1 MFLFRAATNECRK
14 EKKKKKRTLRFGES
28 ARRTKKVLGLLLLT
42 HGDLANSKEEKYERK
57 DFFLKKNSGS
67 SLYNGGGEFLADT
80 RLFP

>member
-1 MFLFRAATNECRK
+1 MQKREKEIKRRKGPCVSGNLRAEQ
-14 EKKKKKRTLRFGES
+14 
-28 ARRTKKVLGLLLLT
+28 KKVLGLLLLT

-57 DFFLKKNSGS
+57 DFFFKKKSGS